1 MENIFLPILTFVG
14 GVIFGLIVAYALRLM
29 QAKNAE
35 VLAKEIFGESE
46 KYRHQNQEKLMVDV
60 QNTFGKLSMAV
71 LKKSNEAFLQM
82 AEQRL
87 NTQTVTNSAELDSKK
102 KLIDQQLLSMTNE
115 LSKVTT
121 LVKEFEAD
129 RTSKF
134 SALSQEITS
143 LGQTSSQ
150 IQRALADSRSR
161 GQWGERIAEDILRLS
176 GFIEGVNYRKQE
188 SIDGFRPDY
197 TFLLPKN
204 LTLNMDVKFPL
215 DNYVKYVNATAEVD
229 QEKFR
234 KDFIRDVRA
243 RVTEIVKRDYIN
255 TEQSTIDCVLVFI
268 PNEQIY
274 RFIHEEDQTVIEEAL
289 SKKVILCSPMTLFIV
304 LAIVHQAADNFALEK
319 SSQEIL
325 GILQDF
331 KKQWERFA
339 VKMGEIEKLLNRT
352 SEAYR
357 ELTGVRT
364 RSLEKS
370 FKRIDSLIAERQLLE
385 ETDLTLLAEEGNL
398 ESDAISVFIEQEQG
412 EALNP

>member
-1 MENIFLPILTFVG
+1 MAN
-14 GVIFGLIVAYALRLM
+14 
-29 QAKNAE
+29 
-35 VLAKEIFGESE
+35 
-46 KYRHQNQEKLMVDV
+46 V
-60 QNTFGKLSMAV
+60 QNNFGKLSVAV

-102 KLIDQQLLSMTNE
+102 KLIDQQLSSMSNE

-121 LVKEFEAD
+121 LIKEFEAD

-134 SALSQEITS
+134 SALSQELTS

-150 IQRALADSRSR
+150 LQRALADSRSR

-215 DNYVKYVNATAEVD
+215 DNYVKYVNATAEIE
-229 QEKFR
+229 QEKYR

-243 RVTEIVKRDYIN
+243 RVGEIVKRDYIN

-274 RFIHEEDQTVIEEAL
+274 RFIHEEDQALIEDAL

-325 GILQDF
+325 GILNDF

-352 SEAYR
+352 TEAYR
-357 ELTGVRT
+357 DLTGVRT

-370 FKRIDSLIAERQLLE
+370 FKKIDALIAERQLLE
-385 ETDLTLLAEEGNL
+385 EPNLSLLSEEESL
-398 ESDAISVFIEQEQG
+398 ELDGIPTFSGQEQG
-412 EALNP
+412 SSINP